1 MDGVW
6 QGSERTK
13 KVFRCDEKLLAG
25 DLSRFAYDAVLALL
39 QCFRFLLVCIHMMSK
54 YPFRFLFVLLV
65 DAFVNFEVFAH
76 ADDVAL

>member
-1 MDGVW
+1 
-6 QGSERTK
+6 
-13 KVFRCDEKLLAG
+13 
-25 DLSRFAYDAVLALL
+25 
-39 QCFRFLLVCIHMMSK
+39 MMSK